1 MNGGHIVG
9 YKVDANKV
17 QNIDTDFK
25 FIAKAVGY
33 TYRAYEYQPSES
45 DMQNVALLEKV
56 QQKED
61 LISGFSLIDSTC
73 ASNDNNL
80 TLFNCGCNNVEYYD
94 DEAKEHFIIPVN
106 ISNTQSLNLRKYN
119 KNLTVI

>member
-1 MNGGHIVG
+1 MRIFLAS
-9 YKVDANKV
+9 ANKCREHIYE
-17 QNIDTDFK
+17 QAQDNIF
-25 FIAKAVGY
+25 A
-33 TYRAYEYQPSES
+33 RAIYDILKTVELSKLCWVIEYSTFDE
-45 DMQNVALLEKV
+45 
-56 QQKED
+56 QKED

-73 ASNDNNL
+73 AFNDNNL